1 MIIKNIK
8 KSDFYNKNKKIFN
21 TDDIDVTKILVSKK
35 EQYSKHNS
43 FKYFIGYNDNNVI
56 IPLYLFFYKLL
67 GTLINLIKIK

>member
-21 TDDIDVTKILVSKK
+21 PDDIDVTKILVSKK

-56 IPLYLFFYKLL
+56 RPLYLFFYKLL